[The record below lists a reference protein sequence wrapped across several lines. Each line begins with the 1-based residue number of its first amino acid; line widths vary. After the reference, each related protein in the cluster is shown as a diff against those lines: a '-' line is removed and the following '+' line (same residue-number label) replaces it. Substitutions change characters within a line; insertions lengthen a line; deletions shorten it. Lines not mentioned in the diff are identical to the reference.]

1 MHVDDSFKK
10 ACSNKCLCR
19 LLAVRLFSRLG
30 LDLLQRDCKQRCYYI
45 GVETRR
51 EKTDCCLFCGKR
63 TLRQPRN
70 GVTDWSITQLLTD
83 HWLVCGEIASNK
95 NSHASQTTANNSAV
109 YCLCYSLIPMHVYTK
124 QITNR
129 EDKGVTKQTKN
140 VNLRKHPFL
149 LAHRC
154 RGRFARR
161 NVCDSATEIPYW
173 WRKSMFT

>member
-1 MHVDDSFKK
+1 MIVLRRLVQTSVCVD
-10 ACSNKCLCR
+10 CLQ
-19 LLAVRLFSRLG
+19 AAFSLKTRQG
-30 LDLLQRDCKQRCYYI
+30 LDLIQRDCKQRCYYI
-45 GVETRR
+45 RVETRR
-51 EKTDCCLFCGKR
+51 EKTDCWLFCSKQ

-70 GVTDWSITQLLTD
+70 GVTDWSIAQLLTD